1 MHQVLAHGRTI
12 GNRRYVNNSR
22 CSVRHRD
29 YVTRARA
36 IKHVSFDSVKCK
48 RALAEQIA
56 NGSAEM
62 VMDDEFAAVEKET
75 RAAGVALRRSGRHTF
90 AADRASPVA
99 ATETCA
105 ALSSPC
111 MAA

>member
-1 MHQVLAHGRTI
+1 
-12 GNRRYVNNSR
+12 
-22 CSVRHRD
+22 
-29 YVTRARA
+29 
-36 IKHVSFDSVKCK
+36 
-48 RALAEQIA
+48 
-56 NGSAEM
+56 M